1 MLKFAERY
9 VLGNPEVFSNADAA
23 YILSYSVIML
33 NTDLHSPQI
42 KNRMTIDSFIMNNSG
57 IDDGKDLPREFLEK
71 IYDEIQN
78 NEIKLQSEQHAALL
92 AGDLYSCI
100 RSINRIFR
108 WT

>member
-57 IDDGKDLPREFLEK
+57 IDDGK
-71 IYDEIQN
+71 IYPEN
-78 NEIKLQSEQHAALL
+78 FWKNL
-92 AGDLYSCI
+92 
-100 RSINRIFR
+100 
-108 WT
+108 

>member
-71 IYDEIQN
+71 FMMKFKTTRLSYNQN
-78 NEIKLQSEQHAALL
+78 NMLHYWQV
-92 AGDLYSCI
+92 
-100 RSINRIFR
+100 IFLFLHPVNQ
-108 WT
+108 